1 MAGNELME
9 LGRLV
14 VESELDVLYIKDI
27 RVEEAVNEHGFLEL
41 LFLSG
46 RKLTPVDVIRCQGTP
61 VRVATMDG
69 DPVFAGICKSI
80 TLHGGNDY
88 MEASLKAYT
97 PSILADQEK
106 KSRTFQAEQKT
117 LDGVLKE
124 GIGAKALVFTD
135 EDIEISEMLSQEQ
148 ETDWAFC
155 RRIANQYQK
164 QVFVNGKSAG
174 CHIHIGRLPFRE
186 KELGAAEAVSL
197 ERDFNL
203 VRDIQGNTM
212 PKVSVF
218 EFEKTVLRACDL
230 SLGAGYAVTY
240 GGRQQMVVKS
250 RIYASQGVVWNEIT
264 LANREGNFPSTAQ
277 SMKDTGRSSILTGEV
292 LAVEGTMVQVDFHS

>member
-117 LDGVLKE
+117 LDGELKE
-124 GIGAKALVFTD
+124 GIGAKATVQRRWCLRMR
-135 EDIEISEMLSQEQ
+135 ISKFRKCCPRS
-148 ETDWAFC
+148 
-155 RRIANQYQK
+155 RRRTGR
-164 QVFVNGKSAG
+164 FAG
-174 CHIHIGRLPFRE
+174 
-186 KELGAAEAVSL
+186 
-197 ERDFNL
+197 
-203 VRDIQGNTM
+203 
-212 PKVSVF
+212 
-218 EFEKTVLRACDL
+218 
-230 SLGAGYAVTY
+230 
-240 GGRQQMVVKS
+240 
-250 RIYASQGVVWNEIT
+250 ASQTSIR
-264 LANREGNFPSTAQ
+264 NRY
-277 SMKDTGRSSILTGEV
+277 L
-292 LAVEGTMVQVDFHS
+292 